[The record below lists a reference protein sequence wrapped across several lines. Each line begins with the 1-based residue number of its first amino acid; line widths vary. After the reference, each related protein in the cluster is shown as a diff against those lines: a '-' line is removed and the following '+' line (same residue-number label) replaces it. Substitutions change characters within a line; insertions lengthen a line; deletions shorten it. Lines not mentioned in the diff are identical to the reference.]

1 MMVSVPPTADEGH
14 LGTRVYHGRNPRLYH
29 EAKCRKACYR
39 WVGLPLHHTL
49 DVAIKRVLVV
59 TPGGLAFLCTIPWM
73 FLMYD
78 SPEQHPRIEH
88 YELKLI
94 AKGKG
99 PETTSKVG
107 TKSWGGGSVKT
118 LSLIHI

>member
-1 MMVSVPPTADEGH
+1 MRVTSGREFTTAEIPVC
-14 LGTRVYHGRNPRLYH
+14 TKKRS
-29 EAKCRKACYR
+29 
-39 WVGLPLHHTL
+39 
-49 DVAIKRVLVV
+49 AIKRVLVV
-59 TPGGLAFLCTIPWM
+59 PTGGFAFLCTIPWM

-107 TKSWGGGSVKT
+107 TKSWGGGGSVKT
-118 LSLIHI
+118 